1 MTSNEA
7 ALFFVYAMVVIVA
20 MSNAVNLTDGLDGLA
35 MGPVLINAG
44 TYMILA
50 AQTAVIEK
58 QVRLKQTSGTKIAQ
72 FDFAGFVAKPPT
84 TFEDQDGVLTS
95 KLDFTSKYNT
105 TLANCFAAS
114 ITNSV
119 ASLA

>member
-1 MTSNEA
+1 
-7 ALFFVYAMVVIVA
+7 
-20 MSNAVNLTDGLDGLA
+20 
-35 MGPVLINAG
+35 
-44 TYMILA
+44 
-50 AQTAVIEK
+50 VIEK

-105 TLANCFAAS
+105 LLANCFAAS